1 MVLFRHVA
9 KRMVR
14 KKGLWVFTFVSLFG
28 FALLLSFLN
37 SSSSLNVSIG
47 MLDRDGGLLSGRL
60 IEEATRFGSVSPL
73 ETNEADEALLEGQ
86 DIVVTIPE
94 GFTDDLFAGDV
105 PRLSF
110 SATEGS
116 DAALIEQALNS
127 YLSRE
132 RQLLA
137 ASGFDEERFLELA
150 EAETTN
156 GYTLVSEAFQKS
168 VSTTARTQAFL
179 GLLSFVMMSAFLQFI
194 PLFVADDRDEKIYT
208 RLFAAPVTPRRYV
221 GSLFLS
227 FCAVG
232 LIYVFMLLAFSAV
245 LYRQDVVAHLPVLTL
260 LFVAYLFACLAI
272 GSLIAVLAT
281 NRDKANI
288 WQTSV
293 TMAAAITGGAFISM
307 MWLPDSLKLVGR
319 FLPTYWF
326 NSGVADMYAN
336 QFPTLSIFVLL
347 GMALAVFAVTI
358 FVLRRRPLLSS

>member
-9 KRMVR
+9 KRMLR
-14 KKGLWVFTFVSLFG
+14 RKGLWVFTFVSVFG
-28 FALLLSFLN
+28 FALVLSFLN
-37 SSSSLNVSIG
+37 STSALNVSIG
-47 MLDRDGGLLSGRL
+47 ILDRDGGSLSGRV
-60 IEEATRFGSVSPL
+60 IEEAGRFGSVTPL
-73 ETNEADEALLEGQ
+73 ETDEADEALLEGQ
-86 DIVVTIPE
+86 DIVLTIPD
-94 GFTDDLFAGDV
+94 GFTEDLFAGDI

-127 YLSRE
+127 HLSRE

-137 ASGFDEERFLELA
+137 ASEFDEGRFLELA
-150 EAETTN
+150 EAETMN
-156 GYTLVSEAFQKS
+156 GYTLSSEPFQES
-168 VSTTARTQAFL
+168 VGTTARTQAFL

-194 PLFVADDRDEKIYT
+194 PLFVADDRDELIYS

-232 LIYVFMLLAFSAV
+232 LIYVLMLLVFSAV
-245 LYRQDVVAHLPVLTL
+245 IYRQDIIAHLPVLTL
-260 LFVAYLFACLAI
+260 LFTVYLFVCLAI

-293 TMAAAITGGAFISM
+293 TMAAAITGGAFISLT
-307 MWLPDSLKLVGR
+307 WLPESLQLVGR

-326 NSGVADMYAN
+326 NSGVADMYDDR
-336 QFPTLSIFVLL
+336 FPTLSVLVMV
-347 GMALAVFAVTI
+347 GMALIVFAATV
-358 FVLRRRPLLSS
+358 FALKKRPLT